1 MGWIVWFLDTALCI
15 AAAYLVA
22 VATYPDRGT
31 LNRLVVTL
39 LVTPALI
46 LLDIQACGIAG
57 HLEGG
62 PLTLVG
68 GVLFGGVGAIAFR
81 AAGLAAVRTTL
92 RSDLTAPWRLVAD
105 VWGEKEPAILTLA
118 PAGMALFVVC
128 QMVWYFKS
136 WTWDPVWYH
145 VPITSYVIQNRSLD
159 WFDTHELFTQGYARN
174 VELLAAW
181 NCVFQHDNRLDDSSQ
196 LPFAILGVCVLAAW
210 ARRLGSSR
218 PMALAVGAAWYALP
232 PVFLE
237 SHSTHVDVA
246 VGALFPAA
254 MYFASA
260 APERRDRW
268 MCFIAMGLYVGSKFT
283 GVLHLGLLAPWLL
296 GRSIYEVWKAPG
308 RRLRVAG
315 DVVSSLVGFAAIGL
329 HKYVQNLVHTRNPFW
344 PFRTVVPVVHY
355 VFPGPMEVGSLWAL
369 PSGVTPEFFGAPG
382 DFTHML
388 NSWFDDTPFYAPDV
402 RSGGF
407 GVLFRWC
414 LLPAM
419 AAVACDVVRLR
430 DWRRGLPI
438 VALFTLGLVVPT
450 AWWPRF
456 IIPSAAAS
464 LLALALVHQQI
475 PSRLVRVALSL
486 AFVFFTWK
494 GYRAGVPGF
503 ITYPRNFAA
512 AVNATPEVRS
522 ALQIDTFLWPTE
534 AGLLRE
540 RELRA
545 GDVVTYDESAHFL
558 AEFWCR
564 DYRTR
569 VTFVS
574 SAGEPAGYVRRLRT
588 LHARWVGVS
597 GGSSAET
604 AVREAGGVW
613 LFGAPGSSVQ
623 LYRMPRS
630 F

>member
-1 MGWIVWFLDTALCI
+1 MGWIVWFLDTVLCI

-31 LNRLVVTL
+31 VDRLVVTL

-57 HLEGG
+57 HFEGG

-81 AAGLAAVRTTL
+81 AAGLATVRTTL
-92 RSDLTAPWRLVAD
+92 RSDLTAPCRLVAD

-128 QMVWYFKS
+128 RMVWYFKS

-145 VPITSYVIQNRSLD
+145 VPITNYVIQNRSLD
-159 WFDTHELFTQGYARN
+159 WFDTHELFAQGYARN

-181 NCVFQHDNRLDDSSQ
+181 NCVFQHDNRLDESSQ

-237 SHSTHVDVA
+237 SLSTHVDVA

-260 APERRDRW
+260 AP
-268 MCFIAMGLYVGSKFT
+268 
-283 GVLHLGLLAPWLL
+283 
-296 GRSIYEVWKAPG
+296 
-308 RRLRVAG
+308 
-315 DVVSSLVGFAAIGL
+315 
-329 HKYVQNLVHTRNPFW
+329 
-344 PFRTVVPVVHY
+344 
-355 VFPGPMEVGSLWAL
+355 
-369 PSGVTPEFFGAPG
+369 
-382 DFTHML
+382 
-388 NSWFDDTPFYAPDV
+388 
-402 RSGGF
+402 
-407 GVLFRWC
+407 
-414 LLPAM
+414 
-419 AAVACDVVRLR
+419 
-430 DWRRGLPI
+430 
-438 VALFTLGLVVPT
+438 
-450 AWWPRF
+450 
-456 IIPSAAAS
+456 
-464 LLALALVHQQI
+464 
-475 PSRLVRVALSL
+475 
-486 AFVFFTWK
+486 
-494 GYRAGVPGF
+494 
-503 ITYPRNFAA
+503 
-512 AVNATPEVRS
+512 
-522 ALQIDTFLWPTE
+522 
-534 AGLLRE
+534 E

-574 SAGEPAGYVRRLRT
+574 SAGNPAGYVRRLRT
-588 LHARWVGVS
+588 LRARWVGVS

-623 LYRMPRS
+623 LYRMPRD